1 MVPQYDGSE
10 VRMRRSMLYLASSC
24 SLGSVIALMSST
36 ALSAADGQVQFNN
49 RCRTCH
55 SVRED
60 DNRQGPS
67 LHNLIGRKAGSLD
80 NYEMYSQAMRTSGV
94 TWNEENLDKFIANP
108 DAVIPG
114 NNMKPYAGI
123 TDDAER
129 AQILKYL
136 STLRAE

>member
-1 MVPQYDGSE
+1 
-10 VRMRRSMLYLASSC
+10 MRRSMLYLASSC
-24 SLGSVIALMSST
+24 ALGSVIALMSSS

-55 SVRED
+55 AVREG

-80 NYEMYSQAMRTSGV
+80 NYELYSQAMRSSGV

-108 DAVIPG
+108 DAVVPG

-129 AQILKYL
+129 TQIVKYL

>member
-1 MVPQYDGSE
+1 
-10 VRMRRSMLYLASSC
+10 MLRKAVWCLISGGA
-24 SLGSVIALMSST
+24 LGCFITLTSGT
-36 ALSAADGQVQFNN
+36 ALGAADGQVQFNN

-55 SVRED
+55 SVREN

-80 NYEMYSQAMRTSGV
+80 DYELYSQALRNSGI
-94 TWNEENLDKFIANP
+94 TWNEENLNKFIANP
-108 DAVIPG
+108 DGVIPG

-129 AQILKYL
+129 EQIAKYL
-136 STLRAE
+136 STLKPE

>member
-1 MVPQYDGSE
+1 MQRQSA
-10 VRMRRSMLYLASSC
+10 LYLMSSC
-24 SLGSVIALMSST
+24 TLITVVALGSST

-55 SVRED
+55 SVREG

-67 LHNLIGRKAGSLD
+67 LYNLIGRKAGSLED
-80 NYEMYSQAMRTSGV
+80 YALYSQAMRTSGV
-94 TWNEENLDKFIANP
+94 EWDAENLDAFIENP

-123 TDDAER
+123 TDEAER
-129 AQILKYL
+129 KQIVTYL